1 MAKSTGKSKE
11 TVILIRI
18 PDAEARKGEASLTIQ
33 RGELGHLHQFNY
45 TGLTLRGN
53 ITEAVQTAIVA
64 LAKLEAAPPP
74 QFNTT
79 ETPTQAEIAVTT
91 AAPTDENDLDA
102 GEAADTDDGEEI
114 GDSEAAPD
122 TDEEAAPIVV
132 HHVTAPASASAERTI
147 SASQPIEDA
156 VPVNTAQMSLF

>member
-11 TVILIRI
+11 IVILIRI

-53 ITEAVQTAIVA
+53 ITEAVQTALVA
-64 LAKLEAAPPP
+64 LAKLEAAPPK
-74 QFNTT
+74 FNTT
-79 ETPTQAEIAVTT
+79 ETPAQAESAVTT
-91 AAPTDENDLDA
+91 TASADENESNAD
-102 GEAADTDDGEEI
+102 EAADTDDGEAVEERE
-114 GDSEAAPD
+114 DD
-122 TDEEAAPIVV
+122 TNDDDTPTVV
-132 HHVTAPASASAERTI
+132 HHMIAPASESTERTI
-147 SASQPIEDA
+147 SASQSIEDA